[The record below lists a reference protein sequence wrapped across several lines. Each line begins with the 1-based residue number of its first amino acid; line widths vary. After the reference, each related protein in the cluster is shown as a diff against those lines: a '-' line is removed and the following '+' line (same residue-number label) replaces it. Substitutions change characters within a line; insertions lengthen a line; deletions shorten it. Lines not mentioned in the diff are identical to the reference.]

1 MDDVAVD
8 PIDLDPMD
16 LDDVAMDPM
25 DLDPMDLDDVVMDI
39 VARGSKPL
47 LPARSMLEGW
57 SAKKNGFSSV
67 AILA

>member
-1 MDDVAVD
+1 MD

-25 DLDPMDLDDVVMDI
+25 DLNPMDLDDVAMDI

-47 LPARSMLEGW
+47 LSARSMLEGW
-57 SAKKNGFSSV
+57 SAKKNGFSYV

>member
-1 MDDVAVD
+1 MD
-8 PIDLDPMD
+8 PIDL
-16 LDDVAMDPM
+16 DPM

-57 SAKKNGFSSV
+57 SAKKNGFSPV

>member
-1 MDDVAVD
+1 MN
-8 PIDLDPMD
+8 PIELDPMD

-57 SAKKNGFSSV
+57 SAKKNSFSL
-67 AILA
+67 LA